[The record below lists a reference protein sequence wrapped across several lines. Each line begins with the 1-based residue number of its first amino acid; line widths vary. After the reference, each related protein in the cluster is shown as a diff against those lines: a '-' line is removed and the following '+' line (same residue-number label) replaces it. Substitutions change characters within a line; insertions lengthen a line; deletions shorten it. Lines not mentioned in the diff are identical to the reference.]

1 MTALGMRAPFQL
13 RNVRVREEGA
23 GPLVVLIHGYPLDGD
38 MWEDVSRRLAP
49 RFRVLRPDLP
59 SRRDTP
65 HPMQPTMA
73 EYARWIA
80 AVIEAAGGP
89 AGVAGFS
96 MGGYVL
102 FELLRRNPQAVSA
115 AAFVDTQAGPDSPEA
130 RDARNRSLATARE
143 MGPTAVSEAMI
154 PRLLS
159 KRHRS
164 DPALVGRVRAM
175 VRRQNPNSLE
185 NDILAMRDRIDS
197 LPSLSSIAVP
207 SLVVVGAEDE
217 ITPPEKS
224 ESIARAIPGAKLV
237 RIEGAGHLSPMER
250 PEEVAAALENLF
262 STSPG

>member
-1 MTALGMRAPFQL
+1 MRAPYQL
-13 RNVRVREEGA
+13 RNVLVREEGE
-23 GPLVVLIHGYPLDGD
+23 GPLVVLVHGYPLDGD
-38 MWEDVSRRLAP
+38 MWEDVSRRLAS

-80 AVIEAAGGP
+80 AVIEAGGGK

-102 FELLRRNPQAVSA
+102 FELLRQKPQAVSA
-115 AAFVDTQAGPDSPEA
+115 AAFVDTQAGPDTPEA
-130 RDARNRSLATARE
+130 REARNRSLATARE

-159 KRHRS
+159 KKGRS
-164 DPALVGRVRAM
+164 DPALVGRVRTM

-185 NDILAMRDRIDS
+185 NDILAMRDRADSTPS
-197 LPSLSSIAVP
+197 LPSIAVA
-207 SLVVVGAEDE
+207 SLAVVGSEDA
-217 ITPPEKS
+217 ITPPEKA
-224 ESIARAIPGAKLV
+224 ESIARAIPAAKLV

-250 PEEVAAALENLF
+250 PEDVASALGELF
-262 STSPG
+262 SKPAG

>member
-1 MTALGMRAPFQL
+1 MRASYQL
-13 RNVRVREEGA
+13 RNVLVREEGE
-23 GPLVVLIHGYPLDGD
+23 GPLVVLVHGYPLDGD
-38 MWEDVSRRLAP
+38 MWEDVSRRLSG
-49 RFRVLRPDLP
+49 RFRVVRPDLP

-80 AVIEAAGGP
+80 AVVEAGGGK
-89 AGVAGFS
+89 AGIAGFS

-102 FELLRRNPQAVSA
+102 FELLRQKPQVVSA
-115 AAFVDTQAGPDSPEA
+115 AAFVDTQAGPDSPDA
-130 RDARNRSLATARE
+130 REARNRSLATARE

-159 KRHRS
+159 RRGRR

-185 NDILAMRDRIDS
+185 NDILAMRDRADSTPS
-197 LPSLSSIAVP
+197 LPSIAVP
-207 SLVVVGAEDE
+207 SLVVVGSEDA
-217 ITPPEKS
+217 ITPPEKA
-224 ESIARAIPGAKLV
+224 ESIARAIPGSKLV

-250 PEEVAAALENLF
+250 PDDVASALGDLF
-262 STSPG
+262 SNSAG

>member
-1 MTALGMRAPFQL
+1 MRAPYQL
-13 RNVRVREEGA
+13 RNVLVREEGA

-38 MWEDVSRRLAP
+38 MWEDVSRRLAS

-80 AVIEAAGGP
+80 AVIEASGGK

-102 FELLRRNPQAVSA
+102 FELLRQKPQAVSA
-115 AAFVDTQAGPDSPEA
+115 AAFIDTQAGPDTPEA
-130 RDARNRSLATARE
+130 REARNRSLATARE

-159 KRHRS
+159 KKGRS

-185 NDILAMRDRIDS
+185 NDILAMRDRADSTPS
-197 LPSLSSIAVP
+197 LPSIAVA
-207 SLVVVGAEDE
+207 SLAVVGSEDT
-217 ITPPEKS
+217 ITPPEKA
-224 ESIARAIPGAKLV
+224 ESIARAIPAAKLV

-250 PEEVAAALENLF
+250 PEGVASALGELF
-262 STSPG
+262 SQPAG

>member
-1 MTALGMRAPFQL
+1 MRASYQL
-13 RNVRVREEGA
+13 RNVLVREEGA
-23 GPLVVLIHGYPLDGD
+23 GPVAVLVHGYPLDGD
-38 MWEDVSRRLAP
+38 MWEDVSRRLAS

-80 AVIEAAGGP
+80 AVVDGAGGK
-89 AGVAGFS
+89 AAVAGFS

-102 FELLRRNPQAVSA
+102 LELLRQKPGSVAA
-115 AAFVDTQAGPDSPEA
+115 AAFVDTQAGPDTPEA
-130 RDARNRSLATARE
+130 REARNRSLATARE
-143 MGPTAVSEAMI
+143 MGPSAVSDAMI

-159 KRHRS
+159 KKGRS
-164 DPALVGRVRAM
+164 DASLVGRVRAM

-197 LPSLSSIAVP
+197 FPSLSSIAAPV
-207 SLVVVGAEDE
+207 LVVVGSEDE

-224 ESIARAIPGAKLV
+224 EALARAIPGARLERV
-237 RIEGAGHLSPMER
+237 DGAGHLSPMER
-250 PEEVAAALENLF
+250 PEEVAAALGAFFAE
-262 STSPG
+262 TAG